1 MPKINEPVVNIH
13 YEGVGF
19 SRSYLRSFKSE
30 EDFLKAAHEEGHKH
44 WYEGEHNRTELL
56 KEAWALGQE
65 TPKQL
70 EAMQKEAVGGDL
82 GPVVDRQKADA
93 KAKK

>member
-19 SRSYLRSFKSE
+19 SRSYLRSLSE
-30 EDFLKAAHEEGHKH
+30 DEFIKAASEEGHKH
-44 WYEGEHNRTELL
+44 WYAGEHNRTQLL

-70 EAMQKEAVGGDL
+70 EAMQKEAVTGDL